1 MARALIS
8 DIIVYY
14 PEKHQEGL
22 KNGTLRELFRDEIKK
37 SYEEYVDQM
46 GKEFADSTT
55 HFQEALNDVL
65 AQGKRLF

>member
-1 MARALIS
+1 LARALIS